1 MGSYNKPFKMS
12 TTVLCQFSGLK
23 IYPGHG
29 KRMIRIDNRSFNLL
43 SAKCEALHLAK
54 KNPRKISWTVLYRR
68 KFKKGVQVELAKR
81 RTRRNQKNARAIQGS
96 SWTEILAKRNQKP
109 EIRKAQRDQAV
120 KAAKAKKQSDAARKS
135 TTRGMQKQKAAK
147 QHKGG
152 RANIA
157 VRR

>member
-1 MGSYNKPFKMS
+1 MG
-12 TTVLCQFSGLK
+12 TVLCQFSGLK

-29 KRMIRIDNRSFNLL
+29 KRMIRIDNRSYNLL

-68 KFKKGVQVELAKR
+68 KHKKGTQVEVSKR

-96 SWTEILAKRNQKP
+96 SWTEILAKR
-109 EIRKAQRDQAV
+109 DQAV
-120 KAAKAKKQSDAARKS
+120 KAAKAKKQSDATKKAAN
-135 TTRGMQKQKAAK
+135 RGVQKQKVAK

>member
-1 MGSYNKPFKMS
+1 MDCSLQKEIQKGCPGWGSQETYQAQPE
-12 TTVLCQFSGLK
+12 
-23 IYPGHG
+23 
-29 KRMIRIDNRSFNLL
+29 
-43 SAKCEALHLAK
+43 KC
-54 KNPRKISWTVLYRR
+54 
-68 KFKKGVQVELAKR
+68 
-81 RTRRNQKNARAIQGS
+81 RAIQGS

-120 KAAKAKKQSDAARKS
+120 KAAKAKKQSDAARK
-135 TTRGMQKQKAAK
+135 TTTWGMQKQKVVK

>member
-1 MGSYNKPFKMS
+1 MGKNKPSKMS

-68 KFKKGVQVELAKR
+68 KHKKGTQVEVSKR

-120 KAAKAKKQSDAARKS
+120 KAAKAKKQNDAAKKAAN
-135 TTRGMQKQKAAK
+135 RGAPKQKVAK

-152 RANIA
+152 RANVA

>member
-1 MGSYNKPFKMS
+1 MGSYPKSTKMS

-29 KRMIRIDNRSFNLL
+29 KRMIRIDNRSYNLL

-68 KFKKGVQVELAKR
+68 KHKKGTQVEVSKR

-109 EIRKAQRDQAV
+109 EIRKARRDQAV
-120 KAAKAKKQSDAARKS
+120 KDAKAKKKSDAARKA

-152 RANIA
+152 R
-157 VRR
+157 

>member
-1 MGSYNKPFKMS
+1 MGSKMS

-68 KFKKGVQVELAKR
+68 KFKKGVQVDVAKR

-120 KAAKAKKQSDAARKS
+120 KDAKAKKKSDAAKKS
-135 TTRGMQKQKAAK
+135 ANRGAPKQKVAK

-152 RANIA
+152 RANVA

>member
-1 MGSYNKPFKMS
+1 MSY
-12 TTVLCQFSGLK
+12 
-23 IYPGHG
+23 
-29 KRMIRIDNRSFNLL
+29 NLL

-68 KFKKGVQVELAKR
+68 KHKKGTQVEVSKR
-81 RTRRNQKNARAIQGS
+81 RTRRNQKNARAIQG

-120 KAAKAKKQSDAARKS
+120 KAAKAKKQSDATKKAAN
-135 TTRGMQKQKAAK
+135 RGVQKQKVAK